1 MFKVLLVEDNK
12 NIRKLM
18 TTYLRKNNYDV
29 LEAENGEEALDV
41 MDRNHIDLMI
51 SDIMM
56 PKMDG
61 YELTKEIR
69 DAGFTMPILFVTAKD
84 SIDDKREGFM
94 LGVDDYMVKPIDMDE
109 MILRVGVLLRRA
121 NIINQRQL
129 KIKDVVLSFDEYTN
143 IIRGFGI
150 DIGCY
155 DEQINRLKY
164 PLKFVHSDF
173 EGSYEDCE
181 SPSYGDHD
189 QGFYGVHWDGTYDGD
204 EYEDDEYAELGYE
217 FGYDEWDD
225 EVRDWDDES
234 I

>member
-1 MFKVLLVEDNK
+1 MFKILLVEDNK

-18 TTYLRKNNYDV
+18 STYLKRNSYDV
-29 LEAENGEEALDV
+29 YEAENGEDALDV

-84 SIDDKREGFM
+84 SIDDKRTGFM

-121 NIINQRQL
+121 NIINQRML
-129 KIKDVVLSFDEYTN
+129 KIKDVVLS
-143 IIRGFGI
+143 
-150 DIGCY
+150 Y
-155 DEQINRLKY
+155 DEFTLSK
-164 PLKFVHSDF
+164 
-173 EGSYEDCE
+173 
-181 SPSYGDHD
+181 
-189 QGFYGVHWDGTYDGD
+189 GD
-204 EYEDDEYAELGYE
+204 EVYQIPQKEFLLLYKLLSYPNKIFTRQQLIDEI
-217 FGYDEWDD
+217 W
-225 EVRDWDDES
+225 
-234 I
+234 